1 MTSSPRRAL
10 ITGASAG
17 LGEEFA
23 RQLAQGGYSLVLV
36 ARRQERLD
44 ALAEELRAEFSVE
57 TTALVADLSDP
68 EAPAQLARQ
77 LASSE
82 LSIDLLVNNAGAAGP
97 ALLDH
102 PDWAELRAYQELMMT
117 SCAALTHLLVP
128 AMIERG
134 YGRVLN
140 VASMAGRLMR
150 ANDTTYGPAK
160 AWMIAHSEAL
170 SSTLRGTGVL
180 VMALCPG
187 FVRTEF
193 HADPKMHA
201 LRDAIPNWLWYSPQT
216 VVSEGLAA
224 LERGRVVYLSG
235 RLYRWVD
242 PLTQS
247 VLTRWL
253 LRRLTP
259 ARTDDSKAV

>member
-1 MTSSPRRAL
+1 MAKSRFRAL

-23 RQLAQGGYSLVLV
+23 RQLAQHGYSLVLV
-36 ARRQERLD
+36 ARRQDRLD
-44 ALAEELRAEFSVE
+44 ALAAELRTEYAVE
-57 TTALVADLSDP
+57 VTALVADLSDP
-68 EAPAQLARQ
+68 NAPA
-77 LASSE
+77 E
-82 LSIDLLVNNAGAAGP
+82 LSAQLTGLSLDIDLLVNNAGAAGP
-97 ALLDH
+97 GLLEDR
-102 PDWAELRAYQELMMT
+102 DWAAHRAYQELMMT
-117 SCAALTHLLVP
+117 SCAALNHLLLP
-128 AMIERG
+128 GMIERK

-140 VASMAGRLMR
+140 VASMAGRIMR
-150 ANDTTYGPAK
+150 AGDTTYGPAK

-170 SSTLRGTGVL
+170 ASTVRGTGVQ

-193 HADPKMHA
+193 HADPSMHA
-201 LRDAIPNWLWYSPQT
+201 LRDAIPNWLWYSKQT

-242 PLTQS
+242 PLAQS

-259 ARTDDSKAV
+259 ARS

>member
-1 MTSSPRRAL
+1 MSATGKRAL

-23 RQLAQGGYSLVLV
+23 RQLGRAGYSLVLV
-36 ARRQERLD
+36 ARRGDRLD
-44 ALAEELRAEFSVE
+44 LLAAQLRKEYSVE
-57 TTALVADLSDP
+57 VMPLVADLSDP
-68 EAPAQLARQ
+68 QAPAELVRQ
-77 LASSE
+77 LANQN
-82 LSIDLLVNNAGAAGP
+82 LSIDMLVNNAGSAGP
-97 ALLDH
+97 GLLEGR
-102 PDWAELRAYQELMMT
+102 DWQAHRAYQELMMT
-117 SCAALTHLLVP
+117 SCAALSHLLVP

-134 YGRVLN
+134 FGQVLN
-140 VASMAGRLMR
+140 VASVAGRLMR

-170 SSTLRGTGVL
+170 ASTLRGTGVQ

-193 HADPKMHA
+193 HSEPNMHA
-201 LRDAIPNWLWYSPQT
+201 LRDAIPNWLWYSPHT
-216 VVSEGLAA
+216 VVAEGLAA
-224 LERGRVVYLSG
+224 LGRGRVVYLSG

-259 ARTDDSKAV
+259 ARS

>member
-1 MTSSPRRAL
+1 MSKPRYRAL

-23 RQLAQGGYSLVLV
+23 RQLAQQGYSLVLV
-36 ARRQERLD
+36 ARRQKRLD
-44 ALAEELRAEFSVE
+44 ALATELRAEYGVDVE
-57 TTALVADLSDP
+57 SLVADLSDP
-68 EAPAQLARQ
+68 NA
-77 LASSE
+77 
-82 LSIDLLVNNAGAAGP
+82 LSLDIDLLVNNAGAAGP
-97 ALLDH
+97 GLLDDR
-102 PDWAELRAYQELMMT
+102 DWAAHRAYQELMVM
-117 SCAALTHLLVP
+117 SCAALNHLLVP
-128 AMIERG
+128 GMVERK

-170 SSTLRGTGVL
+170 ASTLRGTGVQ

-187 FVRTEF
+187 FVRTDF
-193 HADPKMHA
+193 HADPSMHA
-201 LRDAIPNWLWYSPQT
+201 LRDAIPDVFWYSKQT
-216 VVSEGLAA
+216 VVREGLAA

-235 RLYRWVD
+235 RLYRWLD

-259 ARTDDSKAV
+259 ARPPTSSSESA

>member
-1 MTSSPRRAL
+1 MTKSRYRAL

-23 RQLAQGGYSLVLV
+23 RQLARDGYSLVLV
-36 ARRQERLD
+36 ARRRERLD
-44 ALAEELRAEFSVE
+44 ALAQELHTEYATEVTS
-57 TTALVADLSDP
+57 LVADLADP
-68 EAPAQLARQ
+68 NAPA
-77 LASSE
+77 E
-82 LSIDLLVNNAGAAGP
+82 LSAQLTGLSLDVDLLINNAGAAGP
-97 ALLDH
+97 GLLEDR
-102 PDWAELRAYQELMMT
+102 DWAAHRAYQELMVM
-117 SCAALTHLLVP
+117 SCAALNHLLLPGMV
-128 AMIERG
+128 ERK

-170 SSTLRGTGVL
+170 ASTLRGTGVQ

-193 HADPKMHA
+193 HADPQMHA
-201 LRDAIPNWLWYSPQT
+201 LRDAIPNWLWYSKQT

-259 ARTDDSKAV
+259 ARS